1 MGVRVGLLGGL
12 EVRDAD
18 GRDIS
23 VPSGKQQALLALLAI
38 NAGRVVLAEHVVD
51 ALWGEHPPPRVRNGL
66 QALASKLRTA
76 LGSGDLVVMR
86 GGGYVLDVPTDAVD
100 VRRYEDLVAA
110 GRAVAGDDPQRA
122 VALFVEADALWRGG
136 PLADFAYEE
145 FAQPTIARLTEL
157 RLAVI
162 EERIDLEV
170 ALGRVDDGI
179 IELEALV
186 AAYPLRERLRGQLMI
201 ALYRAGRQADALRIF
216 QDGRD
221 VLIEELGLEPGPEL
235 RRLEA
240 AILTQDAEL
249 DAPLWSRTLMPT
261 PRRRGTIPEALTP
274 LIGRGEELRELTQ
287 LVADSRFVSLIGPGG
302 VGKTRLAVEVA
313 RAESSALADGG
324 YLVELAPVGDPAAVG
339 AAIAAALD
347 VPDAGRLAELI
358 GDRELV
364 IVLDNCEHVI
374 DAAAAVAEDLL
385 RRCPRLRLIAT
396 SREALRVGGETV
408 WPVSPLDLA
417 AAEALFLSRAQAA
430 GAAVDASEPNLAL
443 ITDICARLDGLPLAI
458 ELAAARSRALP
469 LQQIASRLN
478 DRFRLLTGGSRTSLP
493 RQQTLQAV
501 VDWSYELLF
510 DAEQRVFERLSVFPG
525 GCDLATAESV
535 CADANIT
542 SADVADVLQT
552 LVDKSLVIAQPSR
565 DSVRYTLL
573 QTLAQYGQEKLTAR
587 GDAQRMR
594 DAMTAHFA
602 ARSAEGKAAF
612 TGPTQREWLMMMN
625 EEQGNLRA
633 ALEWAIAN
641 NDAETALIIAGGSSW
656 THWLAGTQTEGMRWL
671 DDAFACTGSATEQTR
686 ALALTGRGMLWLVA
700 GDIPAADVDLSEARE
715 IFRRTDDHDGLAFTM
730 SFYAETARMSGR
742 VDEAR
747 ARRNETLGAWPD
759 EPNDP
764 FIAGV
769 RAFSHAILAV
779 LDNDLTTAEHHYRTA
794 ADGFRAGDRPV
805 LLAITLGVLADLDER
820 NACYHD
826 AVEEL
831 EEAVELA
838 EAVGM
843 RGFVGS
849 LYSRLAWSLLEEGD
863 IARAEVMIE
872 HAVEAGRRLRSSHIM
887 FLAHAGSAL
896 LHRLHGH
903 NDEAAA
909 AASDALRIH
918 ETEGP
923 SRVRNRIDPDFEI
936 ASILAVC
943 CTLLAVIAVESGE
956 RDRAADYL
964 ERADRLRAEVGAPVP
979 KFQVSDL
986 EEARCALVST

>member
-1 MGVRVGLLGGL
+1 MRIGLLGGL
-12 EVRDAD
+12 EVRVAD
-18 GRDIS
+18 DREIS

-38 NAGRVVLAEHVVD
+38 NVGRVVLAEHVVD
-51 ALWGEHPPPRVRNGL
+51 ALWGESPPPRVRNGL
-66 QALASKLRTA
+66 QALISKLRTA
-76 LGSGDLVVMR
+76 LGSGDLVIMR
-86 GGGYVLDVPTDAVD
+86 AGGYVLDVPAEAVD

-122 VALFVEADALWRGG
+122 VALFVEADALWRGD
-136 PLADFAYEE
+136 PLEDFAYEE
-145 FAQPTIARLTEL
+145 FAQPTIARLKEL

-162 EERIDLEV
+162 EERIGLGV
-170 ALGRVDDGI
+170 ALGRVEDGI
-179 IELEALV
+179 IELEGLV

-201 ALYRAGRQADALRIF
+201 ALYRAGRQADALRTF

-240 AILTQDAEL
+240 AILAQDPDL
-249 DAPLWSRTLMPT
+249 HAPLSSRPHT
-261 PRRRGTIPEALTP
+261 PPPPPRRGTIPEALTS
-274 LIGRGEELRELTQ
+274 LIGRGDELRELMQ
-287 LVADSRFVSLIGPGG
+287 LVAESRFVSLIGPGG

-313 RAESSALADGG
+313 RVESSALADGG
-324 YLVELAPVGDPAAVG
+324 YLVELAPVGDPAAVR
-339 AAIAAALD
+339 ATVAAALD

-358 GDRELV
+358 GDRELL

-385 RRCPRLRLIAT
+385 RRCSRLRLIST

-430 GAAVDASEPNLAL
+430 GAAVDTSEPNLAL

-469 LQQIASRLN
+469 MRQIASRLN

-493 RQQTLQAV
+493 RQQTLHAV
-501 VDWSYELLF
+501 FDWSYELLF

-525 GCDLATAESV
+525 GCDLATAEAL
-535 CADANIT
+535 CADANVT
-542 SADVADVLQT
+542 SADVADFLQT
-552 LVDKSLVIAQPSR
+552 LIDKSLVVARPSR
-565 DSVRYTLL
+565 DSIRYTQL
-573 QTLAQYGQEKLTAR
+573 QTLSQYGREKLTAR

-594 DAMTAHFA
+594 NAMAAHFA
-602 ARSAEGKAAF
+602 ERSALGKAAF
-612 TGPTQREWLMMMN
+612 TGPRQREWLMMMN
-625 EEQGNLRA
+625 EEQDNLRA
-633 ALEWAIAN
+633 SLEWSIAN
-641 NDAETALIIAGGSSW
+641 DDAETALVIAGGSSW
-656 THWLAGTQTEGMRWL
+656 THWLAGTHTEGMRWL
-671 DDAFACTGSATEQTR
+671 DEAFSCTGSATEQTR
-686 ALALTGRGMLWLVA
+686 ALALTGRGLLRLIA
-700 GDIPAADVDLSEARE
+700 GDILAADVDLSEARE
-715 IFRRTDDHDGLAFTM
+715 IFRRNDDRDGLAFTM
-730 SFYAETARMSGR
+730 SFYSEAARISGR

-747 ARRNETLGAWPD
+747 TRRKEALGVYRD

-764 FIAGV
+764 FIVGV
-769 RAFSHAILAV
+769 RAYSHAILAL
-779 LDNDLTTAEHHYRTA
+779 LDDDLMTAERHYRTA
-794 ADGFRAGDRPV
+794 VDGFRDSDRPV
-805 LLAITLGVLADLDER
+805 MLAITLGFLADLHER
-820 NACYHD
+820 NARYHD

-838 EAVGM
+838 ETVGM

-863 IARAEVMIE
+863 VARAELMIE
-872 HAVEAGRRLRSSHIM
+872 RAVEAGRRLRSSHIM

-896 LHRLHGH
+896 LHRVHGR
-903 NDEAAA
+903 NDEAATA
-909 AASDALRIH
+909 AEDALRIH

-923 SRVRNRIDPDFEI
+923 SRLRNRIDPDFEI

-943 CTLLAVIAVESGE
+943 CTILAVIAVASGE

-964 ERADRLRAEVGAPVP
+964 GRADRLRADVGAPVP
-979 KFQVSDL
+979 KFQVDDVAA
-986 EEARCALVST
+986 ARSALVAT